1 MPLSFFH
8 LYTYSNR
15 NDIICTINAYKV
27 ILKDGLTK
35 MARTKKI
42 NKNIHY
48 FSSNLKD
55 KLDEIKNIPTTIIEA
70 PSGYGKTT
78 TVRAFF
84 SNFFKDTIYLSW
96 FIAAQ
101 ESGEKGWERF
111 CKEIEKFNKI
121 AGRQLLNL
129 GFPDEDTVGE
139 VSQIVRTLV
148 CDEEVYLIVDN
159 FHLLQEKIPQGI
171 WLSLIEHEDPNLHFI
186 ILTQLFAN
194 KGPTIVGNSNVLFI
208 NTNDLRLSKQ
218 DIQKYY
224 QLAGIEISEE
234 QANKLDSL
242 TSGWIVAL
250 YLQLINYLEMGF
262 FSYTN
267 HISNLIEDVF
277 WAKLNSIERD
287 LLLSLSQFKS
297 FTIRQANYMLGIEKV
312 PNIAKNL
319 VENNAFIQYDDL
331 NHQYNFHTIL
341 LEFLK
346 IKFEEKDEA
355 YQLSVLNKSGE
366 WCKSIGEN
374 LMAFKLFYSLKDYEK
389 ILSLNI
395 SDIELSQTDETG
407 FYETIID
414 IINKCPYETKCKYP
428 ITFIQIALE
437 LFGAGFYEEFGGLCY
452 EIEIMIDNAQL
463 SQIEKN
469 KLYGELSLLNS
480 FSQFNDIE
488 KMCLA
493 DKKAYELLS
502 GCTSTISITEP
513 WTFGSPSVLY
523 MFHRESGSLAK
534 EVDCMQ
540 ESLPYYSKLTKGHGT
555 GADIVMKA
563 EMLLYQGDLE
573 EAELLSHKAVYIA
586 KSNDQDSIFLCSL
599 MVLARIH
606 ILNEDFN
613 GFDGCIKQLEE
624 YLKNSSKKSNRMTV
638 DIIKAFLS
646 NALGKPDAVPEW
658 IKSGDINQKRLF
670 DVAIPFA
677 QMVYFKNRLLQKE
690 YKWIIALSDE
700 FINTCKILH
709 FLLPQIYIKI
719 YTAVAYY
726 SLGNTEKAI
735 NLLKS
740 AYSLAIPDKLYLP
753 FAENSELI
761 GPLLSEAFIGQ
772 SSKDLTAIHTLSLQ
786 YCKGKAIIHDKFYK
800 EELPLGLTEREFQI
814 AKLASVGFQN
824 KEIAET
830 LFLSENTVKQYLK
843 NIFIKLNIK
852 KRSSLKHIIP

>member
-1 MPLSFFH
+1 
-8 LYTYSNR
+8 
-15 NDIICTINAYKV
+15 
-27 ILKDGLTK
+27 

-42 NKNIHY
+42 NRNIHY
-48 FSSNLKD
+48 FSSKLRD
-55 KLDEIKNIPTTIIEA
+55 KMDQIKNIPTTIIEA

-78 TVRAFF
+78 TVRAFL
-84 SNFFKDTIYLSW
+84 SNLPTDGIHLFW
-96 FIAAQ
+96 FTAEEEPA
-101 ESGEKGWERF
+101 EKGWERF
-111 CKEIEKFNKI
+111 CKEIEKFDSL
-121 AGRQLLNL
+121 AGVELLNF

-139 VSQIVRTLV
+139 VAQIFRTLT
-148 CDEEVYLIVDN
+148 CDREIFLVADN
-159 FHLLQEKIPQGI
+159 FHLLQEKIPQGV
-171 WLSLIEHEDPNLHFI
+171 WLSLMEHEDPKLHFI
-186 ILTQLFAN
+186 ILTQILSN
-194 KGPTIVGNSNVLFI
+194 KGSNIVGNSNVLFI
-208 NTNDLRLSKQ
+208 NTNDLRLSKD

-224 QLAGIEISEE
+224 SLAGIEVSEE
-234 QANKLDSL
+234 QVNKLDSY
-242 TSGWIVAL
+242 TSGWIIAL
-250 YLQLINYLEMGF
+250 YLQLINYLEWGC
-262 FSYTN
+262 FSYTS
-267 HISNLIEDVF
+267 HISNLIEDIF
-277 WAKLNSIERD
+277 WAKLNGAERD

-297 FTIRQANYMLGIEKV
+297 FTIRQANYMLGLEKM
-312 PNIAKNL
+312 PNLAKNL
-319 VENNAFIQYDDL
+319 VKNNAFLQYDDI
-331 NHQYNFHTIL
+331 NHQYYFHTIL

-355 YQLSVLNKSGE
+355 YQISVLNKSGE

-374 LMAFKLFYSLKDYEK
+374 LMAFKFFYSLKDYER

-414 IINKCPYETKCKYP
+414 IINKCPYEIKCKYP
-428 ITFIQIALE
+428 LTFIQIALE
-437 LFGAGFYEEFGGLCY
+437 LFGAGFYEEFGQLCY
-452 EIEIMIDNAQL
+452 EIEIMIGNAEL

-469 KLYGELSLLNS
+469 KLYGELSLLSS

-493 DKKAYELLS
+493 DKKAYELLN
-502 GCTSTISITEP
+502 GCASTISITEP

-523 MFHRESGSLAK
+523 MFHREAGSLAK
-534 EVDCMQ
+534 EVDCMY

-563 EMLLYQGDLE
+563 EMLLYQGELE

-586 KSNDQDSIFLCSL
+586 KLNNQDSIFLCSL
-599 MVLARIH
+599 MLLARIY

-613 GFDGCIKQLEE
+613 GFDDCINQLEE
-624 YLKNSSKKSNRMTV
+624 CLKNSSKKSNRMTV

-646 NALGKPDAVPEW
+646 NALGEPDAVPEW
-658 IKSGDINQKRLF
+658 IKLGDINQKRLF

-677 QMVYFKNRLLQKE
+677 QMVYFKNRLLQKD

-700 FINTCKILH
+700 FLNNCEMLH

-726 SLGNTEKAI
+726 SLGNTEKALI
-735 NLLKS
+735 LLKS

-753 FAENSELI
+753 FAENSESI
-761 GPLLSEAFIGQ
+761 GPLLSEVFIGQ
-772 SSKDLTAIHTLSLQ
+772 SSNAFTLINKLSTQ
-786 YCKGKAIIHDKFYK
+786 YRKGKAIIHDKCYK
-800 EELPLGLTEREFQI
+800 AELPLGLTEREFEI

-824 KEIAET
+824 KEIAEK

-852 KRSSLKHIIP
+852 KRSSLKHII